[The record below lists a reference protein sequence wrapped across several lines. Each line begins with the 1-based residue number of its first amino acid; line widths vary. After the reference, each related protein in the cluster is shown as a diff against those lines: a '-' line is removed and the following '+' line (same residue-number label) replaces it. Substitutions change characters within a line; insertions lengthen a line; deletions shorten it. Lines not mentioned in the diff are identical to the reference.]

1 LIAEDTLFFYLVK
14 TNLKIYISKKTHKAI
29 LMILGIDVGG
39 THTDAV
45 LVENFELKK
54 KVKVP
59 TDNANIMS
67 SLLSAAQKIIS
78 GENINNIKRIVLSTT
93 ISTNAIIQNK
103 IDRVAMVL
111 LGGPGLAPS
120 TLSPGKNAFFISGYI
135 NHRGVEVQSLNS
147 DEIRQVSQNLQL
159 ENIRQIGIVGKF
171 STRNPQ
177 QELDVAGILEND
189 QRQFSL
195 GHRLSG
201 RLNFPRRIAT
211 TYLNAAINNIYGNFI
226 NEVKKFVC
234 QVAGDIPV
242 YILKADG
249 GTILIDQSLSCPV
262 QTIHSGPA
270 ASIMGLLATAQIKED
285 AVALDIGGTT
295 TDISV
300 FAGGDPLLEP
310 SGITINEQKTLIRGL
325 YTKSIGVGGDSSVCI
340 ENGEI
345 CIGPERRGP
354 AAALGGEIPTPTD
367 AMIILDITVLGSKQ
381 KAMDAIAPLA
391 QIMNLDIVSAARAI
405 LDKMVSIIAD
415 NVKQVMDEIN
425 DKPVYTIHELMEGKT
440 INPEKLY
447 VVGGPA
453 ALAPN
458 IAKLLGYPYK
468 IPEHS
473 EVANALGA
481 ALARTTAEITILADT
496 EKRELIISEEGTVT
510 KISRDFTLEDAI
522 SAGKKALRQRAEK
535 LGADPADM
543 VMEVTE
549 AQEFNMIR
557 DFYKTGKNI
566 RAKIQIK
573 PGLISAKKT

>member
-1 LIAEDTLFFYLVK
+1 
-14 TNLKIYISKKTHKAI
+14 
-29 LMILGIDVGG
+29 MILGIDVGG

-45 LVENFELKK
+45 LVENSVLKK
-54 KVKVP
+54 KVKVI
-59 TDNANIMS
+59 TDNTNILS
-67 SLLSAAQKIIS
+67 SLLSAAQNIIAD
-78 GENINNIKRIVLSTT
+78 ENISNIKRIILSTT

-103 IDRVAMVL
+103 IDRVAMIL
-111 LGGPGLAPS
+111 LAGPGLGPS
-120 TLSPGKNAFFISGYI
+120 TLNPGKDAFFISGYI
-135 NHRGVEVQSLNS
+135 NHRGVEVQPVSN
-147 DEIRQVSQNLQL
+147 DEIGQVSQKLQR
-159 ENIRQIGIVGKF
+159 ENINQIGVVGKF
-171 STRNPQ
+171 SSRNPQ
-177 QELDVAGILEND
+177 QELTVTHLLEND

-211 TYLNAAINNIYGNFI
+211 TYLNAAINSIYGNFV
-226 NEVKKFVC
+226 NEVKKFVS
-234 QVAGDIPV
+234 QVCGDIPV

-270 ASIMGLLATAQIKED
+270 ASIMGLLATAGIKED

-300 FAGGDPLLEP
+300 FAAGDPLLEP
-310 SGITINEQKTLIRGL
+310 NGITINEQKTLIRGL
-325 YTKSIGVGGDSSVCI
+325 YTKSIGVGGDSSVRI

-367 AMIILDITVLGSKQ
+367 AMTVLDISAIGSKQ
-381 KAMDAIAPLA
+381 KAMEAIAPLA
-391 QIMNLDIVSAARAI
+391 RKLNLDVVPAARAI
-405 LDKMVSIIAD
+405 LDKMVAIIAD
-415 NVKQVMDEIN
+415 NVVQVMEEIN
-425 DKPVYTIHELMEGKT
+425 SKPVYTIHELLEGKM
-440 INPEKLY
+440 INPKKLY
-447 VVGGPA
+447 VVGGPS
-453 ALAPN
+453 ALAPD

-496 EKRELIISEEGTVT
+496 EKRELIISEEGTVI
-510 KISRDFTLEDAI
+510 KIPRDFTLEDAI
-522 SAGKKALRQRAEK
+522 SAGKKALQERAAK

-557 DFYKTGKNI
+557 DFYKTGKNL

-573 PGLISAKKT
+573 PGLISAIKT

>member
-1 LIAEDTLFFYLVK
+1 
-14 TNLKIYISKKTHKAI
+14 
-29 LMILGIDVGG
+29 MILGIDVGG

-59 TDNANIMS
+59 TDNANILS
-67 SLLSAAQKIIS
+67 SLLSAAQKIIA
-78 GENINNIKRIVLSTT
+78 GENISNIKRIVLSTT

-120 TLSPGKNAFFISGYI
+120 TLNPGKDTFFIRGYI
-135 NHRGVEVQSLNS
+135 NHRGVEVQSVNKN
-147 DEIRQVSQNLQL
+147 EIAQLSQEMQQR
-159 ENIRQIGIVGKF
+159 NIRQIGIVGKF
-171 STRNPQ
+171 SSRNPQ
-177 QELDVAGILEND
+177 QEIDVSHILEND

-211 TYLNAAINNIYGNFI
+211 TYLNAAINSIYGNFVY
-226 NEVKKFVC
+226 EVKKFVS

-300 FAGGDPLLEP
+300 FAAGDPLLEP
-310 SGITINEQKTLIRGL
+310 NGITINERKTLIRGL
-325 YTKSIGVGGDSSVCI
+325 YTKSIGVGGDSSVRI
-340 ENGEI
+340 ENGNI

-367 AMIILDITVLGSKQ
+367 AMIVLDMTALGSKQ
-381 KAMDAIAPLA
+381 KAMDALAPLA
-391 QIMNLDIVSAARAI
+391 KRINLDIVSTARAI
-405 LDKMVSIIAD
+405 LDKTVAIIAD
-415 NVKQVMDEIN
+415 NVKQVLEEIN
-425 DKPVYTIHELMEGKT
+425 NKPVYTIHELLEGKT
-440 INPEKLY
+440 INPKKLY
-447 VVGGPA
+447 VVGGPS
-453 ALAPN
+453 ALAPD
-458 IAKLLGYPYK
+458 IAKLLDYPYK

-496 EKRELIISEEGTVT
+496 EKREMIISEEGTVT
-510 KISRDFTLEDAI
+510 KISRDFTLEDTI
-522 SAGKKALRQRAEK
+522 SAGKKALREKAEN
-535 LGADPADM
+535 LGADRADM

-549 AQEFNMIR
+549 AQEFNMIK
-557 DFYKTGKNI
+557 DFCKTGKNI
-566 RAKIQIK
+566 RVKIQIK
-573 PGLISAKKT
+573 PGLISARDSR